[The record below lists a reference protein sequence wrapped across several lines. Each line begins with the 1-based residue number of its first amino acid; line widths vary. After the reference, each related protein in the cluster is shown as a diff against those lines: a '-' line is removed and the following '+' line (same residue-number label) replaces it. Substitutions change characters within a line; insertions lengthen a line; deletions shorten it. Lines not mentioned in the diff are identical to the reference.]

1 MNTSL
6 ESVSVAVLFL
16 SYARV
21 KLNFPER
28 PNPTRL
34 IEALEKMGARV
45 NSSLHDCAH

>member
-6 ESVSVAVLFL
+6 RSVSVAVLFL
-16 SYARV
+16 SYLRV
-21 KLNFPER
+21 KLNFPKR

-45 NSSLHDCAH
+45 NISPQICAH